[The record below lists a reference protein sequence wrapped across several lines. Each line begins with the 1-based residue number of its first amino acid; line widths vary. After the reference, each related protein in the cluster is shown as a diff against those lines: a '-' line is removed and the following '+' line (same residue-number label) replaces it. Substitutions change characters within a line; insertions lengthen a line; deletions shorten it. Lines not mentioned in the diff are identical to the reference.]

1 MTKKRTGDPWMSAA
15 EYGRGMPAF
24 TVNLIVAD
32 VARSL
37 RFYAEVL
44 GAETLYSDEDFAALR
59 LAGLDFM
66 LHADH
71 TYDHHPLYGRLS
83 EGRTRGAG
91 AELRLLGI
99 DPDRV
104 QKRALSF
111 GAEVL
116 QPAGDRGHAWRD
128 VIVAD
133 PDGYTWAVGVL
144 LPPLSS

>member
-1 MTKKRTGDPWMSAA
+1 MPGG
-15 EYGRGMPAF
+15 EYGRNMPAF

-37 RFYAEVL
+37 RFYTDVL
-44 GAETLYSDEDFAALR
+44 VAETLYSDEDFAALR

-71 TYDHHPLYGRLS
+71 TYDHHALYGRLS
-83 EGRTRGAG
+83 GAGPRGAG

-99 DPDRV
+99 DPDAV
-104 QKRALSF
+104 QQRAEAF

-116 QPAGDRGHAWRD
+116 QPAGDRGHGWRD

-133 PDGYTWAVGVL
+133 PDGYAWAVGVL